1 MLANTIRNG
10 RPPFGRDL
18 ATFADAVENA
28 RAPFS
33 QDFETLADE
42 TRNVPEPSN
51 RDVWMHANAIR
62 NVRAPFGRYLSTLAG
77 AICKVRAAVCQDF
90 SIFRH
95 AIRIAQAPFGGA
107 LSTLTSQRF
116 PERSERVV
124 ARLPMRFHSPFGQRS
139 YNCALRFFICA
150 RTPFGFSYVSLLLPF
165 ISPYMLPLFLRLEV
179 IHLRAASFH

>member
-42 TRNVPEPSN
+42 TRNVPEPFN

-62 NVRAPFGRYLSTLAG
+62 NVRAPFGRYVSTLAG

-107 LSTLTSQRF
+107 LSNLTSQRF

-124 ARLPMRFHSPFGQRS
+124 ARLPMRFHSSFGQGL
-139 YNCALRFFICA
+139 YNCALRFPSTHA
-150 RTPFGFSYVSLLLPF
+150 RPSVSHTFFSCFLSFPHVCFHSSFCWRLHLP
-165 ISPYMLPLFLRLEV
+165 
-179 IHLRAASFH
+179 AAIFH